1 MEHRF
6 EQFHP
11 TVIFLYY
18 VGALSLLMLML
29 HPLFLAGGFIIVLL
43 INVVQ
48 GHVEGLKRWGFLML
62 SMFVFILILTPLF
75 NERGRHVLF
84 EIGTHRV
91 TLEAVTYGAMTAIS
105 IISVISLFISYNE
118 VLTPNKL
125 LFLFSK
131 FLPQFA
137 ILLML
142 TLRFIPL
149 MRRRLAEISAVQSS
163 KGISVLHGHFKDKAK
178 NGLLYVQ
185 VLLTYSLEEAI
196 QTADS
201 MKARGYGSG
210 KRSTYEHFYFK
221 KADRFAIAFLVSIFI
236 IIFFWRLHSGYGFL
250 TIYPRMER
258 FQLSDLEM
266 LSLVGYLIFVSFPL
280 LVKGWGYVRWRIL
293 N

>member
-18 VGALSLLMLML
+18 VGALSLVMLML
-29 HPLFLAGGFIIVLL
+29 HPLFLAGGFVVVLV
-43 INVVQ
+43 INLVQ
-48 GHVEGLKRWGFLML
+48 GHLEGLKRWGFLML
-62 SMFVFILILTPLF
+62 SMFTFILILNPLF
-75 NERGRHVLF
+75 NERGRTVLF
-84 EIGTHRV
+84 EIGNHRV
-91 TLEAVTYGAMTAIS
+91 TLEAVTYGGMTAIS
-105 IISVISLFISYNE
+105 IISVIALFVSYNE
-118 VLTPNKL
+118 VMTPNKL
-125 LFLFSK
+125 LFLFSR
-131 FLPQFA
+131 FLSQFA

-163 KGISVLHGHFKDKAK
+163 KGISVLHGHLKDKAK

-210 KRSTYEHFYFK
+210 KRSTYEHFHLK
-221 KADRFAIAFLVSIFI
+221 KADVLAISFLASIFI
-236 IIFFWRLHSGYGFL
+236 ILVFWRLYSGFGYL
-250 TIYPRMER
+250 TVYPRMETVE
-258 FQLSDLEM
+258 LSGLEIV
-266 LSLVGYLIFVSFPL
+266 SLVGYLIFVSFPL